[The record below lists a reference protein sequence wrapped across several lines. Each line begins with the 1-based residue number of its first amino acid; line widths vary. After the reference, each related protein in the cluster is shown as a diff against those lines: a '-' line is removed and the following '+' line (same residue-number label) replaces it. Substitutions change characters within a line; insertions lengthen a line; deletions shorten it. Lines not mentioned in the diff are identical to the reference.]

1 MQGMS
6 LVVGSAGGWSRGVSA
21 MSARLRLYDSAGTR
35 WGSLPL
41 RLAEWRIKDIV
52 TFAAFISTRLLRH
65 QSPY

>member
-1 MQGMS
+1 
-6 LVVGSAGGWSRGVSA
+6 